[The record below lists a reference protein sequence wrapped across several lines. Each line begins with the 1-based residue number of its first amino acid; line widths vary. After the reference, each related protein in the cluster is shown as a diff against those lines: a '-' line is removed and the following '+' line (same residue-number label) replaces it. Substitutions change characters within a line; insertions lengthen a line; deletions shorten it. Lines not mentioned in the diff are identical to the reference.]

1 MRFLGD
7 GCIQVSIVPFK
18 EKTFFVLREVK
29 LCIYWVGE
37 KTGARVKGRP
47 LSEVPLGEVPLS
59 ANHDGVAGEERN
71 AMRFDRHDSQVSVHD
86 GNT

>member
-1 MRFLGD
+1 MDIFRCPLCRSKRGLFWLY
-7 GCIQVSIVPFK
+7 
-18 EKTFFVLREVK
+18 ERVK